1 MWLFFL
7 WGSINISADFTT
19 LTLALNSQSVVL
31 TDAYKDKDYTLK
43 HKDQDLAD
51 KDKDLIHMKILKK
64 YGNSSSTTITSQW

>member
-1 MWLFFL
+1 MLHVVVFL

-31 TDAYKDKDYTLK
+31 TDAYKDKDKLSLK

-51 KDKDLIHMKILKK
+51 KDKDLIHMKI
-64 YGNSSSTTITSQW
+64 